1 MEKQHAIA
9 IKAIDHIN
17 LTVSNLERS
26 VAFYRRAFG
35 LEIREDGRD
44 RERPFVIVGRAG
56 VGYLALHLGQD
67 RASLAGGRINHWGF
81 VVEDFDK
88 LSARLDRYDIPVL
101 YRDDGSDG
109 VIEYPHSRSV
119 YVADPDGTE
128 IELTSRFG
136 GGLD

>member
-1 MEKQHAIA
+1 M
-9 IKAIDHIN
+9 
-17 LTVSNLERS
+17 
-26 VAFYRRAFG
+26 
-35 LEIREDGRD
+35 
-44 RERPFVIVGRAG
+44 
-56 VGYLALHLGQD
+56 GYLALHE
-67 RASLAGGRINHWGF
+67 RKEPTTAAGGRINHWGF

-101 YRDDGSDG
+101 YRENGSDG
-109 VIEYPHSRSV
+109 IIEYPHSRSV

>member
-1 MEKQHAIA
+1 MERQHAIGV
-9 IKAIDHIN
+9 KAIDHIN

-26 VAFYRRAFG
+26 AEFYQRAFG

-44 RERPFVIVGRAG
+44 RDRPYVIVGKAG
-56 VGYLALHLGQD
+56 VGYLALHE
-67 RASLAGGRINHWGF
+67 RSETTTAAGRISHWGF
-81 VVEDFDK
+81 VVEDFEG
-88 LSARLDRYDIPVL
+88 LSAHLDRYDIPVL
-101 YRDDGSDG
+101 YRENGSDG